1 MSVDTDVI
9 IDEKIKINVK
19 EPKRYKVVMLNDD
32 FTPMDFVISVLMR
45 FFKHSENTATVLT
58 TQIHEEGS
66 GIAGIYSYEIAERK
80 ALETTKESQQ
90 NGFPLRLKLEEE

>member
-66 GIAGIYSYEIAERK
+66 GIAGIYSYEIAEQK
-80 ALETTKESQQ
+80 AIEAVNASRER
-90 NGFPLRLKLEEE
+90 GFPLQIRVDEE